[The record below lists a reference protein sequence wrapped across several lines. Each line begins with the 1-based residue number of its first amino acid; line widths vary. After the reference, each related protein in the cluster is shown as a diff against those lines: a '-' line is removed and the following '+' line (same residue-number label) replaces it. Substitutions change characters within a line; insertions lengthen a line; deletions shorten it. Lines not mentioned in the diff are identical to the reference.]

1 MSDQSLVYAGFWR
14 RFAAYMLD
22 WVMVMLALQFLNPY
36 FVKQLQALPF
46 IDGFTA
52 QRIAAVSE
60 MWVAV
65 LVIWSY
71 FAGMESSPL
80 RGTLGKLAVGLYV
93 GDKTGER
100 ISFGRATG
108 RHFAKGLS
116 GMILVVGFLMA
127 SWTVR
132 KQALHDMIS
141 GCTVLRK

>member
-1 MSDQSLVYAGFWR
+1 MNDQSFVFAGFWR

-22 WVMVMLALQFLNPY
+22 WVLVMLALQFVNPY

-46 IDGFTA
+46 LDGFTA
-52 QRIAAVSE
+52 QRIAAVAE

-71 FAGMESSPL
+71 YAGMESSPL
-80 RGTLGKLAVGLYV
+80 RGTLGKLSIGLYV
-93 GDKTGER
+93 ADETGQR

-108 RHFAKGLS
+108 RHVAKGLS
-116 GMILVVGFLMA
+116 GVILAIGFLM
-127 SWTVR
+127 SGWTAR

-141 GCTVLRK
+141 GCMVLRR